1 MTDLKKMFIYANQ
14 YKRDKPFDPSEML
27 KHIEHTE
34 NYNALAILKSILNIF
49 HKQLMIVNKSKKVKE
64 KIKKENEPK
73 VDVKTK
79 ILQKILR
86 QKSS

>member
-1 MTDLKKMFIYANQ
+1 
-14 YKRDKPFDPSEML
+14 
-27 KHIEHTE
+27 
-34 NYNALAILKSILNIF
+34 
-49 HKQLMIVNKSKKVKE
+49 MIVNKSKKVKE

-86 QKSS
+86 